1 MHTEYGK
8 VFEKA
13 ANGLTQGQINQLV
26 DKSIY
31 DLLLKGPNPDVDYD
45 GDMLVPFCEAL
56 VPESLI
62 YEVYGQMHMDGYA
75 ADKLMHLFNNKY
87 GKPYD
92 MASAIGY
99 EHNQLLNIWDDTVP
113 FPGARY
119 VQLRDTLR
127 VMFDYQ
133 HPQGVFRR
141 LAVNHRFESVQ
152 GIRCSGIKV
161 TAEIFSAAK
170 SWIDDDRRWK
180 LVERFFAEQ
189 PVFEGLDPDLD
200 VDFAHLSKL
209 ENLLTLLT
217 SQAGII
223 SQREIAAAIAD
234 DPGQISSVARRI
246 ITRLTDFALQEM
258 TADAHGYGMLE
269 SLRTDLIS
277 EGFIAGSKRFDNEF
291 YRRSMRIWSEF
302 NQTADLFPVRMLRLA
317 ATPLVSS
324 EWVTQ
329 TTNKLILDPEYKM
342 AGLTVEEINKLF
354 TQSQ

>member
-13 ANGLTQGQINQLV
+13 ANALTQGQINQLV

-31 DLLLKGPNPDVDYD
+31 DLLLQGPDPDVDYD
-45 GDMLVPFCEAL
+45 GDMFVPFCEAL
-56 VPESLI
+56 VPEGLI
-62 YEVYGQMHMDGYA
+62 YKVYGQMSKNGNDI
-75 ADKLMHLFNNKY
+75 DKLMHLFNNKY
-87 GKPYD
+87 GRLYD
-92 MASAIGY
+92 MASAIEY

-119 VQLRDTLR
+119 AQLRDTLR

-180 LVERFFAEQ
+180 LVERFFAGQ

-223 SQREIAAAIAD
+223 SQREIAAAITD
-234 DPGQISSVARRI
+234 DPGQISSVARRV

-258 TADAHGYGMLE
+258 TADAQGSEMLE
-269 SLRTDLIS
+269 SLRTELIR
-277 EGFIAGSKRFDNEF
+277 EGFITGTKRFDDEF
-291 YRRSMRIWSEF
+291 YRRSMRIWNEF
-302 NQTADLFPVRMLRLA
+302 NQGADLFPVRMLRLA
-317 ATPLVSS
+317 TIPLTSA
-324 EWVTQ
+324 EWVAQ
-329 TTNKLILDPEYKM
+329 TTNRLILDPEYKM
-342 AGLTVEEINKLF
+342 AGLTVEEIDKLF